1 MYRRCCTVLIA
12 LIMLSTPAFASC
24 MNSTQLETVN
34 QLANATNISNASL
47 ANLFEYLCSYQN
59 ANISSLYNSSE
70 LLNNRTGEFNN
81 SLLSINS
88 TFYDEMAKLEAR
100 VSLHFLGNVSSIINS
115 TYKQESLN
123 LYNNFTNDTNN
134 MLNNFTSKFQS
145 MLESQTDSIWK
156 QMATKQDI
164 NATKD
169 YLMLQV
175 ASVNKQ
181 NELSFGQN
189 IFWGGILFLAAIG
202 ALVYFKYFRVSY
214 PKVEA
219 RFLPKAVRKLPHML
233 DDEEEL
239 TEMDRIR
246 KMREFILK
254 QAQYEGTTRATAYK
268 KFLDGELETEDD
280 VMKEMEMLE
289 INKQPAKRGKIAKK

>member
-1 MYRRCCTVLIA
+1 MYNYRIYTLFLAI
-12 LIMLSTPAFASC
+12 LLSTPAFASC
-24 MNSTQLETVN
+24 LNSTQLETAN

-47 ANLFEYLCSYQN
+47 ADLFEYLCNYQN

-70 LLNNRTGEFNN
+70 LLNNRTSEFNN

-88 TFYDEMAKLEAR
+88 TFYDEMEKLEAR
-100 VSLHFLGNVSSIINS
+100 MNLRFLDNVSSIVNE
-115 TYKQESLN
+115 TYRQESLN
-123 LYNNFTNDTNN
+123 LYDNFTNDTNN

-156 QMATKQDI
+156 QMATKQDM

-169 YLMLQV
+169 YLMMQV

-189 IFWGGILFLAAIG
+189 IFWGGILFLVAIG
-202 ALVYFKYFRVSY
+202 VLVYFKYFRVSY

-239 TEMDRIR
+239 VEMDRIR

-254 QAQYEGTTRATAYK
+254 QTQFEGTTRANVYK

-280 VMKEMEMLE
+280 VMREMEMLE
-289 INKQPAKRGKIAKK
+289 INKQKATGKHAKK

>member
-1 MYRRCCTVLIA
+1 MYRRCYTALTV
-12 LIMLSTPAFASC
+12 LIMLSAPVFASC
-24 MNSTQLETVN
+24 MNSTQVETIN
-34 QLANATNISNASL
+34 QLANATNISNTSL
-47 ANLFEYLCSYQN
+47 ISLFEYLCDYQT
-59 ANISSLYNSSE
+59 ANISSLQNSSE
-70 LLNNRTGEFNN
+70 LLNNKTGELNN
-81 SLLSINS
+81 SLSAVNS
-88 TFYDEMAKLEAR
+88 TFYDELEKLEAR
-100 VSLHFLGNVSSIINS
+100 MNLRFLDNVSSIVNE
-115 TYKQESLN
+115 TYRQESLN
-123 LYNNFTNDTNN
+123 LYNNFTNDTNSV
-134 MLNNFTSKFQS
+134 LDNFTSKFQS

-156 QMATKQDI
+156 SMATKEDV

-169 YLMLQV
+169 YLMTQV

-189 IFWGGILFLAAIG
+189 IFWGGVLFLAAIG
-202 ALVYFKYFRVSY
+202 VLIYFKYFRVSY

-239 TEMDRIR
+239 VEMDRIR

-254 QAQYEGTTRATAYK
+254 QTQFEGTTRANVYK

-289 INKQPAKRGKIAKK
+289 INKQKAKAVKSGKH